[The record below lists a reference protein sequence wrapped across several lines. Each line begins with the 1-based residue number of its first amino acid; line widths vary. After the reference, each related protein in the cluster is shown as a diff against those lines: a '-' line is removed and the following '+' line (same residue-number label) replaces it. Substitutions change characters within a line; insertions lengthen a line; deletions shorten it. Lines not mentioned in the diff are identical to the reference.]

1 MLEVA
6 QLSKSYGGMAVLRT
20 LQFSLQQGHC
30 LGVLGASGCGKTTLL
45 QVLAGLVDADAGQ
58 VTLQGRDVL
67 ALPPEERGI
76 VYLGQEPLLF
86 PHLDVR
92 DNIAFGLQVRGM
104 GRAERYRQS
113 DALVAELG
121 LQGLERRMPVALS
134 GGQRQRVAFGRAL
147 IIRPRLLLLDEP
159 FGSLDARTRSDMQ
172 QLYRRLSKEHNITS
186 ILVTHDVREAL
197 VLADDLALMR
207 EGELRGYP
215 SRSAFLADP
224 QTGAGAE
231 IAFWEG
237 QQRDAGTA
245 PN

>member
-1 MLEVA
+1 MLEVSG
-6 QLSKSYGGMAVLRT
+6 LSKSYGHTAVLRS
-20 LQFSLQQGHC
+20 LQFSLEQGHC

-45 QVLAGLVDADAGQ
+45 QVLAGLVDPDAGQ
-58 VTLQGRDVL
+58 VTLQGKDVL
-67 ALPPEERGI
+67 ALNPEERGI
-76 VYLGQEPLLF
+76 VYLGQEALLF

-92 DNIAFGLQVRGM
+92 DNMAFGLSVRGTA
-104 GRAERYRQS
+104 REERYRQVQS
-113 DALVAELG
+113 LVAELG
-121 LQGLERRMPVALS
+121 LEGLERRMPEALS

-172 QLYRRLSKEHNITS
+172 QLYRRLSREHNITS

-207 EGELRGYP
+207 EGQLLGYP

-224 QTGAGAE
+224 QTGAAAE
-231 IAFWEG
+231 IAFWDA
-237 QQRDAGTA
+237 QRRDQAHRTG
-245 PN
+245 